1 MTVSGDK
8 KRVLFIC
15 THNAARSQMA
25 EALLRVLH
33 GDLYEVVSAGT
44 EPAGVSPYA
53 VRVMSEIG
61 IDMGAHRAKS
71 IQEFFGQQ
79 FDYVVTVCDQ
89 AKEACPY
96 FPGGKK
102 MLHQSFADPSALIG
116 SEEEIMTGFRRI
128 RDEIKSW
135 IENEFVKL

>member
-1 MTVSGDK
+1 VSGNK
-8 KRVLFIC
+8 KRVLFVC

-25 EALLRVLH
+25 EGLLRAPY
-33 GDLYEVVSAGT
+33 GELYEVFSAGT
-44 EPAGVSPYA
+44 EHASVSPYA
-53 VRVMSEIG
+53 VKVMSEIG
-61 IDMGAHRAKS
+61 IDMGAHRSKS
-71 IQEFFGQQ
+71 VQEFLGQQ

-102 MLHQSFADPSALIG
+102 ILHQSFADPSGLTG
-116 SEEEIMTGFRRI
+116 TEEEITEGFRRI

>member
-1 MTVSGDK
+1 VSGDK

-25 EALLRVLH
+25 EALLRDLH

-53 VRVMSEIG
+53 VKVMSEIG
-61 IDMGAHRAKS
+61 IDMGAHRSKG

-79 FDYVVTVCDQ
+79 FDYVVTVCDH

-102 MLHQSFADPSALIG
+102 ILHQSFADPSALSG
-116 SEEEIMTGFRRI
+116 TEEEVMAGFRLV

-135 IENEFVKL
+135 IEREFIKL